1 MDINEFIHNF
11 EDAVD
16 NVEENSLSGGTKFQE
31 IAEWDSLALLST
43 LAMLDAEYSVSLS
56 GEEIKSCS
64 TLQQL
69 FDLALSKK

>member
-1 MDINEFIHNF
+1 MDINKFVRNF
-11 EDAVD
+11 EDAID
-16 NVEENSLSGGTKFQE
+16 NVDENTLSGESKFQE

-43 LAMLDAEYSVSLS
+43 LAMLDSEYNVSLS

-69 FDLALSKK
+69 FDLTISKK